1 MAKRLAEIRWR
12 LANPVGHGN
21 AGLASNFVDLAHVKP
36 RPGGILALVLPAA
49 CVSGGSWANFRC
61 LLESEYEDLTVLT
74 IAAHGQ
80 TDRAFSAD
88 TGMAEALVVATKR
101 REGRNEE
108 DGETLFVNLYHRPG
122 SIAEAFEMARAV
134 RQGRLCGGDRETVG
148 TYPGR
153 PCGSA
158 RNDAGGY
165 RPRSSEKD
173 APTAARVRRAASDD
187 SSWGPWRERVA
198 PPRHFRKKQQWH
210 TARAV

>member
-49 CVSGGSWANFRC
+49 CVSGGSWASFRC

-134 RQGRLCGGDRETVG
+134 RQGRLCGCAAVRLCAKRRWRIPPSVSG
-148 TYPGR
+148 
-153 PCGSA
+153 
-158 RNDAGGY
+158 
-165 RPRSSEKD
+165 KD
-173 APTAARVRRAASDD
+173 ASTAARERRAASDD

-198 PPRHFRKKQQWH
+198 LPRHFRKKQQWH